1 MIEPQ
6 RQFHERATIRTR
18 FPTPGDQRSRRPVG
32 LRYVKIGGRVVTT
45 QGIPREIIQDLFH
58 YFMTV
63 GWPQLF
69 ATFAGFFLGFDV
81 LFGFIYH
88 LVPGCIANLNPP
100 GLAGAFFFS
109 VETFATVG
117 YGDMHPQT
125 LYGHVVAMIEIF
137 IGLMSLALMTGIMFA
152 RFSRPR
158 ARFMFSRNVVVR
170 PIEGKMTLIIR
181 AANQRQNVVQDATAQ
196 LRMLRNEVTSEGFE
210 IRRVIDLHLL
220 RSQHPVFAIGWTL
233 MHVIDETSPLRFET
247 AESLRLADA
256 ILILSLSGTDENTGQ
271 VLMARAEYQS
281 DDIRWN
287 SSFHDILEDT
297 DDGSLHIDYGK
308 FHDIVPFELT
318 KVGDMTPVDIAP
330 ADVAGRRP
338 E

>member
-1 MIEPQ
+1 MIRPQ
-6 RQFHERATIRTR
+6 RQFNERSTIRTR
-18 FPTPGDQRSRRPVG
+18 FPTRGDQRYRPIG
-32 LRYVKIGGRVVTT
+32 LRHIKLGGRVVTT

-100 GLAGAFFFS
+100 GFAGAFFFS

-137 IGLMSLALMTGIMFA
+137 IGLMSLALM
-152 RFSRPR
+152 
-158 ARFMFSRNVVVR
+158 FSRNAVVR
-170 PIEGKMTLIIR
+170 PIDGKMTLIIR

-196 LRMLRNEVTSEGFE
+196 LRMLRNEITAEGFE
-210 IRRVIDLHLL
+210 IRRVIDLPLL
-220 RSQHPVFAIGWTL
+220 RSQHPIFALGWTI

-247 AESLRLADA
+247 VESLRLADA
-256 ILILSLSGTDENTGQ
+256 TFILSLSGTDENTGQ
-271 VLMARAEYQS
+271 VLMARAEYLS
-281 DDIRWN
+281 GDIRWN

-297 DDGSLHIDYGK
+297 GDGSLHIDYGK
-308 FHDIVPFELT
+308 FHDIVPFELLT
-318 KVGDMTPVDIAP
+318 PTADLVAEVGDMTPVDVAAVDVP
-330 ADVAGRRP
+330 ARRP